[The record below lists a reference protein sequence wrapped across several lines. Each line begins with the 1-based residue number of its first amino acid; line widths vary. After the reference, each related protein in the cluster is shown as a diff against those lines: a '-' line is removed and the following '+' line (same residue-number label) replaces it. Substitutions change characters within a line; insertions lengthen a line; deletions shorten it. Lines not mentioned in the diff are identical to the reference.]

1 MDPRC
6 CPGSGLARPLLVFG
20 DHRRRPR
27 DRRCLSRDHLDFGI
41 TADRETTRTACLPVE
56 RIGDLDEVRITV
68 DPAPLAHAEESR
80 KGQVNAVW
88 AS

>member
-6 CPGSGLARPLLVFG
+6 CAGSGLARPLLVFG

-27 DRRCLSRDHLDFGI
+27 DRRCFNRDHLDFGI
-41 TADRETTRTACLPVE
+41 TADHETTRTARLAVE

-68 DPAPLAHAEESR
+68 DPAPHARAEESR
-80 KGQVNAVW
+80 KGQVNAVR